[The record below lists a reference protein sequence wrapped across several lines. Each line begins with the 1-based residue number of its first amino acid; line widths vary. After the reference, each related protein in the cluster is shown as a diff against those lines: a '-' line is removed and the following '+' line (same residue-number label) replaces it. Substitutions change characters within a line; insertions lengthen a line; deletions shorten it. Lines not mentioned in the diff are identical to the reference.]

1 MEPILRAARPEDST
15 AILALMVRV
24 VTASIAPA
32 HRAETIESVT
42 ENLDVWCRAPARSV
56 HLVAVERDDVV
67 GVILVKAFW
76 NLCSLFVA
84 PERQRS
90 GIGRKL
96 VLLAIHECLGKSPRQ
111 AIYLNAAPGAVSFY
125 KALGF
130 TSRESSQQLPPGF
143 QAMRWRSQQ
152 ATPNPSIEGMPKRL
166 RLSVTPHVKRKA
178 SNSCRLKSQTS

>member
-1 MEPILRAARPEDST
+1 MEPILRAARPEDRT
-15 AILALMVRV
+15 AILSLMIRV

-32 HRAETIESVT
+32 HQAETVENVT
-42 ENLDVWCRAPARSV
+42 QNLDLWCSTPEQNV
-56 HLVAVERDDVV
+56 HVVAEINGEVV

-84 PERQRS
+84 PEWQRS

-111 AIYLNAAPGAVSFY
+111 AIYLNAAAGAVSFY

-130 TSRESSQQLPPGF
+130 TPRESSQQLPPGF
-143 QAMRWRSQQ
+143 QAMQL
-152 ATPNPSIEGMPKRL
+152 ALEPGD
-166 RLSVTPHVKRKA
+166 A
-178 SNSCRLKSQTS
+178 